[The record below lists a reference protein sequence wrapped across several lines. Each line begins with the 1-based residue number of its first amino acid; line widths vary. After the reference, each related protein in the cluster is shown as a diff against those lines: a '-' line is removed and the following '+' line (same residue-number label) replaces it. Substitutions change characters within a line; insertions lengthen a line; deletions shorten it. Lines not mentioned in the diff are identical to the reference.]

1 MLVKPLNKRLLLEKQ
16 EIEVEKD
23 ELGFFIPEDKKTKSF
38 GDFYRVL
45 DKSEDCGMMVEIGD
59 LISAEVVTP
68 IGRVEGK
75 LYFVCHEN
83 SVIATIKE

>member
-1 MLVKPLNKRLLLEKQ
+1 MIVKPLNKRLLLEKQ

-23 ELGFFIPEDKKTKSF
+23 ELGFFIPEDKKSQTF

-45 DKSEDCGMMVEIGD
+45 DKSADCGMMVEKGD

>member
-1 MLVKPLNKRLLLEKQ
+1 MIVKPLNKRLLLQKEELREDKNN
-16 EIEVEKD
+16 
-23 ELGFFIPEDKKTKSF
+23 LGFFQLEENKSQF
-38 GDFYRVL
+38 DDFYRVL